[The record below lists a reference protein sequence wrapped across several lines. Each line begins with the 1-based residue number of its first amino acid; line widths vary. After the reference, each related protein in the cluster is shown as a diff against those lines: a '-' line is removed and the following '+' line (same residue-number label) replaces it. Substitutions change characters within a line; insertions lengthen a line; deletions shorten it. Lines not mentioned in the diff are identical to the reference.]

1 METKI
6 QFVTRNALP
15 AQGGILGIEDSFRG
29 IASPDSFKYECSL
42 EWAIGKNILVEQ
54 FLVIKGRNVIGE
66 ESTRNTLGHFAEK
79 WKDMF

>member
-1 METKI
+1 
-6 QFVTRNALP
+6 
-15 AQGGILGIEDSFRG
+15 LGIEDSFRG
-29 IASPDSFKYECSL
+29 IASLDSFKYECSL

>member
-1 METKI
+1 MKKTGVFYHDICGKE
-6 QFVTRNALP
+6 AY
-15 AQGGILGIEDSFRG
+15 S
-29 IASPDSFKYECSL
+29 SL
-42 EWAIGKNILVEQ
+42 EWGIGKNILVEQ